1 RASTATY
8 GKDVAPILQ
17 RHCQECH
24 RPGGDAPF
32 ALTGFE
38 DVRSRARMI
47 AEVVS
52 QQRMPPWL
60 ASARH
65 GEFANRRGLD
75 PVERRTIADW
85 VPARS
90 ARGHAAA
97 EPPPLRFPESRWKI
111 GEPDLVIRTAVPDR
125 IPATGQVPYEYTVL
139 PHLFAED
146 TWLQAIQILPDNPRV
161 VHHVNLGYLNL

>member
-1 RASTATY
+1 LGATRSGEVALLDGERRLRYRGRVDARFRLSGEAQGAVREDLLEAVEDVLAGREVRIPETPVEGCLITPPAEPDRASTATY

-65 GEFANRRGLD
+65 GEFANRRGL
-75 PVERRTIADW
+75 
-85 VPARS
+85 
-90 ARGHAAA
+90 
-97 EPPPLRFPESRWKI
+97 
-111 GEPDLVIRTAVPDR
+111 
-125 IPATGQVPYEYTVL
+125 
-139 PHLFAED
+139 
-146 TWLQAIQILPDNPRV
+146 
-161 VHHVNLGYLNL
+161 